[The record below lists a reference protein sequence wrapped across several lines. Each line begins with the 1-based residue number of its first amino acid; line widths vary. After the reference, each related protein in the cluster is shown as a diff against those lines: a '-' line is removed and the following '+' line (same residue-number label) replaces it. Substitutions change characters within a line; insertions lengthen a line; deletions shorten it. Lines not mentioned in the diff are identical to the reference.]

1 MTMTMLGRTMILTTT
16 PDNDDDVTDCDNNE
30 DHVTDHDDQDNDLD
44 DHDSDHD
51 DQDNDFGEHD
61 DQDNDFDDHDDQDT
75 LECSLQTVLPHRDQ
89 LARRVFMFRSRQSTI
104 TGLQCWR

>member
-30 DHVTDHDDQDNDLD
+30 DHVTDFDDQD
-44 DHDSDHD
+44 SDK
-51 DQDNDFGEHD
+51 D
-61 DQDNDFDDHDDQDT
+61 DQDNDFDEHDDQDT